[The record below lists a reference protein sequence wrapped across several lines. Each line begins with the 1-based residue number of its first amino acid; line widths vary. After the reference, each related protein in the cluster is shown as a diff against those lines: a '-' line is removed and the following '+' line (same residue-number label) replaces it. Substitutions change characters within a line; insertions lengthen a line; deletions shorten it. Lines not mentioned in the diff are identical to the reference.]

1 MEFLP
6 DISLFDGILVAVVS
20 FLAGIMR
27 GYSGF
32 GSALTI
38 VPVVAYVFGPQ
49 LAVPAVVAIH
59 LASSIQLLP
68 SAFRDAD
75 WGRTGPLS
83 IAGCLMVPA
92 GTWVLVSQDPEI
104 LRKAI
109 SVLII
114 FFAIMMMR
122 GWRYQG
128 SVNGWVMAVVGAIGG
143 VITGA
148 ATIGGPPVVTFLMAG
163 PFRAAQN
170 RASIIL
176 YFICVQS
183 VACIMYWI
191 AGLWVLA
198 IVGICLLTM
207 PPLMLGMWLGQHL
220 FSKATEEGFRR
231 VALLFLLAIGLAT
244 LFL

>member
-1 MEFLP
+1 MDFLP
-6 DISLFDGILVAVVS
+6 DISIFDGILVAVVS

-59 LASSIQLLP
+59 LASSVQLLP

-83 IAGCLMVPA
+83 IAGCLMFPA

-128 SVNGWVMAVVGAIGG
+128 TVNGWVMAVVGAIGG

-183 VACIMYWI
+183 VACVMYWF
-191 AGLWVLA
+191 AGLWVPE

-207 PPLMLGMWLGQHL
+207 PTLMLGMWLGQHL
-220 FSKATEEGFRR
+220 FSRATEEGFRR
-231 VALLFLLAIGLAT
+231 IALLFLLAIGLTT